1 VNTDPEYHEAVGVEE
16 RESEALAAIEGRLAE
31 IFPRVD
37 GVALGIGAG
46 AVSGALL
53 SLATLI
59 LVLKGGAMIG
69 PYFNLLGQ
77 FLPGYSVTVR
87 GSALGLAYGL
97 MGGFVAGWGFAVLR
111 NVSLFLSF
119 AVLRRRAQLGLLK
132 RLFEFI

>member
-1 VNTDPEYHEAVGVEE
+1 M
-16 RESEALAAIEGRLAE
+16 EGRLAE

-59 LVLKGGAMIG
+59 LVLQGGAVIG
-69 PYFNLLGQ
+69 PYFNLFGQ

-87 GSALGLAYGL
+87 GSALGLAYGFT
-97 MGGFVAGWGFAVLR
+97 GGFVAGWGFAVLR